1 MKFSHGAMRE
11 SRIQTEAHRQFPIP
25 RADARGFDTLSAR
38 VVALV
43 DRLLQ
48 TAWKTE
54 RARMA
59 FERKQAKRHVLTLD
73 DELDELLTSWY
84 YLADDEWRTVERAAT
99 SRDEVISRF
108 SDSRLSPRG
117 SACFLRRG
125 PFPRERP
132 AVLSPPVL

>member
-1 MKFSHGAMRE
+1 MRE

-73 DELDELLTSWY
+73 DELDELLMSWY
-84 YLADDEWRTVERAAT
+84 DLVAISSIIIGNWTMVYFKFIKPMDELE
-99 SRDEVISRF
+99 
-108 SDSRLSPRG
+108 
-117 SACFLRRG
+117 
-125 PFPRERP
+125 
-132 AVLSPPVL
+132 